1 MKLADFPFISK
12 HEASKLLGVSV
23 TTLNRWRKDPSK
35 EWHQET
41 HYTQRDSG
49 EWEYNQTLLEK
60 WRDRQIRMATSTPY
74 KSFSR
79 RSKPASGKESAAFSL
94 AAVAVPLH
102 SQRTGYRLYAPSCPS
117 FLPLLRGTS
126 PDRADDCALY
136 AEWCKACGNPTLD
149 WLKLASRHGF

>member
-35 EWHQET
+35 EWQQET

-60 WRDRQIRMATSTPY
+60 WRDRRLDPHGYINALQQFQQAIEA
-74 KSFSR
+74 
-79 RSKPASGKESAAFSL
+79 
-94 AAVAVPLH
+94 
-102 SQRTGYRLYAPSCPS
+102 SQRKGKRSA
-117 FLPLLRGTS
+117 
-126 PDRADDCALY
+126 
-136 AEWCKACGNPTLD
+136 
-149 WLKLASRHGF
+149 